1 MFKLDFLIYLKK
13 YFIVMKE
20 NKKENIIEII
30 IKNEKLKLSDFTKL
44 FNPKIETAAKV
55 GIDNRNDILA
65 ESYLLN
71 FNTLAPVIAIPDL
84 LTPGTNDKI
93 CRKPIKT
100 ADFNVKFELI
110 LFLMSDLSLK

>member
-1 MFKLDFLIYLKK
+1 
-13 YFIVMKE
+13 MKE

-55 GIDNRNDILA
+55 GIDNKNDILA

-71 FNTLAPVIAIPDL
+71 FNALAPVIVIPDL
-84 LTPGTNDKI
+84 LTPGSNDKI
-93 CRKPIKT
+93 WRNPIKT

-110 LFLMSDLSLK
+110 FFLILDLSLK

>member
-1 MFKLDFLIYLKK
+1 
-13 YFIVMKE
+13 MKE

-30 IKNEKLKLSDFTKL
+30 NKKEKLKLSDFTKL

-55 GIDNRNDILA
+55 GIDNKNDILT

-71 FNTLAPVIAIPDL
+71 FNALAPVIAIPDL

-93 CRKPIKT
+93 CRDPIKT

-110 LFLMSDLSLK
+110 FLLMLDLSLK

>member
-1 MFKLDFLIYLKK
+1 
-13 YFIVMKE
+13 MKE

-30 IKNEKLKLSDFTKL
+30 IKNEKSKLSDFTKL
-44 FNPKIETAAKV
+44 FNPKIETVAKV
-55 GIDNRNDILA
+55 GIDNKNDILA

-84 LTPGTNDKI
+84 LTPGINDKI
-93 CRKPIKT
+93 WSKPIKT

-110 LFLMSDLSLK
+110 FLLMLNLSLK